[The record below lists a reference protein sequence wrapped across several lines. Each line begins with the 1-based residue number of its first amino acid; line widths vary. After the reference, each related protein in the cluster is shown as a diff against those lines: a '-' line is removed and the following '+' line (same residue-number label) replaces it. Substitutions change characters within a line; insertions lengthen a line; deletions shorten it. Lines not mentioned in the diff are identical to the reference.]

1 MWREVKNLLSL
12 VGRFVRDGT
21 ARSRSWAAGNVDSLS
36 TFREEIAQQPELAAR
51 LIERS
56 GPAVTA
62 IAGAFRELRPS
73 GFVIAAR
80 GSSDH
85 AADYARYL
93 FGQRHR
99 ALVSL
104 AAPSLF
110 THYRTPPRLQGQC
123 VIGISQSGA
132 SPDVIAVIEEG
143 ARQGALTIA
152 ITNDAGSP
160 LAAAAALVL
169 PLEAGTEH
177 SVPASKTYLASLLAL
192 ALMSAA
198 IEPDSAF
205 LEAIHRVP
213 DRLHAAVQLE
223 SKLQPVANEL
233 TGPRA
238 VVLGR
243 GFNLCTAEEVALKLT
258 ETSYVLARAWS
269 VADFLHGPIAV
280 VEPDFPVLLVGAGGS
295 VSKDLDAIAGRLLEA
310 GCRVGG
316 LFDGGASL
324 PAGCPSVLM
333 DSGLPEELT
342 PLSLIVLGQL
352 LAYRV
357 AVARGIDPDAP
368 RALRK
373 ITRTW

>member
-1 MWREVKNLLSL
+1 L
-12 VGRFVRDGT
+12 G
-21 ARSRSWAAGNVDSLS
+21 
-36 TFREEIAQQPELAAR
+36 TFRDEIGQQPELAAR

-56 GPAVTA
+56 GPAVAA
-62 IAGAFRELRPS
+62 IAEAFRERRPT

-93 FGQRHR
+93 FGHRHR
-99 ALVSL
+99 ALVAL

-110 THYRTPPRLQGQC
+110 THYATPPRLQGQC
-123 VIGISQSGA
+123 VIGISQSGM
-132 SPDVIAVIEEG
+132 SPDVLAVIEEG

-152 ITNDAGSP
+152 ITNDTGSP
-160 LAAAAALVL
+160 LAKAAELVM
-169 PLEAGTEH
+169 PLEAGAEH

-198 IEPDSAF
+198 IEPEPGF
-205 LEAIHRVP
+205 GEAIRAIP
-213 DRLHAAVQLE
+213 DQLRAALELEPRLAPLAR
-223 SKLQPVANEL
+223 EL
-233 TGPRA
+233 TGRRA
-238 VVLGR
+238 IVLGR

-269 VADFLHGPIAV
+269 VADFLHGPIALI
-280 VEPDFPVLLVGAGGS
+280 ERDFPVLLVGAGGS
-295 VSKDLDAIAGRLLEA
+295 VSKDLDTIARRLLEA

-316 LFDGGASL
+316 LFDGGSAL
-324 PAGCPSVLM
+324 PAGSPFVRL

-352 LAYRV
+352 LAHQV

>member
-1 MWREVKNLLSL
+1 M
-12 VGRFVRDGT
+12 
-21 ARSRSWAAGNVDSLS
+21 S
-36 TFREEIAQQPELAAR
+36 TFRDEIGQQPELAAR
-51 LIERS
+51 LIDTGR
-56 GPAVTA
+56 PAAAAVA
-62 IAGAFRELRPS
+62 DAFRERRPA

-93 FGQRHR
+93 LGHRHR
-99 ALVSL
+99 ALVAL

-110 THYRTPPRLQGQC
+110 THYETPPRLERQC

-143 ARQGALTIA
+143 ARQGAMTVA
-152 ITNDAGSP
+152 ITNDPRSP
-160 LAAAAALVL
+160 LALAAGLVMALG
-169 PLEAGTEH
+169 AGPEK
-177 SVPASKTYLASLLAL
+177 SVPASKTYLASLIAL

-198 IEPDSAF
+198 IEPEARFDEAIRTVPEWLGHAIE
-205 LEAIHRVP
+205 LEAELAPLAR
-213 DRLHAAVQLE
+213 D
-223 SKLQPVANEL
+223 L

-238 VVLGR
+238 IVLGR

-295 VSKDLDAIAGRLLEA
+295 VSKDVDAIARRLLEG
-310 GCRVGG
+310 GCHVSG
-316 LFDGGASL
+316 LFDGGSAL
-324 PAGCPSVLM
+324 PPACPSVRM
-333 DSGLPEELT
+333 DSGLPEALT
-342 PLSLIVLGQL
+342 PLTLIVLGQL
-352 LAYRV
+352 LAYQV